1 MKAGMIFNQIRTIIP
16 EADWTL
22 CVVFVDGVQG
32 VFDVNP
38 YLTDEAFEDL
48 RDINEFMKVHNGG
61 YYIEWECGADLSADT
76 LRERIKK
83 TRKRSLSK
91 TV

>member
-1 MKAGMIFNQIRTIIP
+1 MLDHIREIEP
-16 EADWTL
+16 KPDWSMH
-22 CVVFVDGVQG
+22 VVFTDGTKG

-38 YLTDEAFEDL
+38 YLNDEAFEGL

-61 YYIEWECGADLSADT
+61 YFIEWECGADLSGDT
-76 LRERIKK
+76 LRAKMKIQQSV
-83 TRKRSLSK
+83 SLHE